1 MLAVRAPDVH
11 DVCGRLVITE
21 AVSYTAQHSLDD
33 IDVVLAAVQ
42 MPHTPDVAQAMPGK
56 DERPVSG

>member
-42 MPHTPDVAQAMPGK
+42 SPHTPGRCTGDAGE
-56 DERPVSG
+56 DERPGNG